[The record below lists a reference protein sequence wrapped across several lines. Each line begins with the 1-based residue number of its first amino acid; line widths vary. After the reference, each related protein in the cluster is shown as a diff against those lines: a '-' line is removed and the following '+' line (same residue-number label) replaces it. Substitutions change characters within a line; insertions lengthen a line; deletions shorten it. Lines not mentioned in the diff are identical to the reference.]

1 MEYFMN
7 VFYLDAD
14 PRKAAHMHLDKHVV
28 KMIIEY
34 AQLLSTAHRMLDGE
48 MYLDKTKNGRSIKRW
63 RLDDEREEIL
73 YKASHV
79 NHPSAVWVRQ
89 SEQNYKWLYQLWY
102 ELCKEYTFRYGK
114 EHLTFTKLKNVI
126 GFPPKNI
133 DNLNFT
139 QPTPAMPDEY
149 KYDGDSLKS
158 YREYY
163 KGAKKSFAKWT
174 KREVPTWFNLAM
186 Q

>member
-1 MEYFMN
+1 MN
-7 VFYLDAD
+7 VFYLDQD

-34 AQLLSTAHRMLDGE
+34 AQLLSTAHRMLDGDL
-48 MYLDKTKNGRSIKRW
+48 YLDKTKNGRSIKRW
-63 RLDDEREEIL
+63 KLNDNREDVL

-89 SEQNYKWLYQLWY
+89 SDQNYLWLYQLWF

-114 EHLTFTKLKNVI
+114 EHLTYTKLKNLI
-126 GFPPKNI
+126 GITP
-133 DNLNFT
+133 DNMNSSQFT
-139 QPTPAMPDEY
+139 QPTPAMPDEF
-149 KYDGDSLKS
+149 KIEGDSLNS

-174 KREVPTWFNLAM
+174 KREVPSWYFAI
-186 Q
+186 